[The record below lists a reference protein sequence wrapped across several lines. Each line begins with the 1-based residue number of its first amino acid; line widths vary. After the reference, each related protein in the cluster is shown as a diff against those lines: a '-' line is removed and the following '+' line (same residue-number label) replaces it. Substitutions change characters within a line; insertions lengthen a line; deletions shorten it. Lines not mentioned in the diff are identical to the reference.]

1 METTPSGAGTPAPG
15 PLVEDEIVR
24 KLMPRIRKLAER
36 LIEAKKD
43 NRFILLRFHHDAD
56 GIAGALALSE
66 VLRFQAYQQNSAVY
80 SVKDAV
86 KDLASLSHEGRP
98 LAVLLDFG
106 MNRESEEG
114 LRLLKAA
121 GVELMMV
128 DHHPPSGEAIAM
140 ADCALTPWEVS
151 ATSNTSRYVAGYLAS
166 EIARAMGGA
175 TERYAR
181 IACAGDRSTLLE
193 ADGEDR
199 KAALVLDYL
208 AAHSGFGNNLKFYKN
223 VLAKEELF
231 TSIAVQAQESI
242 DEAAEKALAG
252 ARHAKEGGVRI
263 CTFSLANVVR
273 KGEWPP
279 SGKVTTRVFDRM
291 KEGGPLLC
299 MGYTDRSII
308 MRLNDDAVAAGLSAT
323 VLAERVKNS
332 MADFVDGGGG
342 HAKAGALRAR
352 QGFVKEVLNGIVR
365 EAGAVVKKRGERE

>member
-1 METTPSGAGTPAPG
+1 MID
-15 PLVEDEIVR
+15 DEIAK
-24 KLMPRIRKLAER
+24 KLMPRIEKLAGR
-36 LIEAKKD
+36 LIEAKAD
-43 NRFILLRFHHDAD
+43 NRFVLLRFHHDAD

-86 KDLASLSHEGRP
+86 KDLSTLSHEDRP

-128 DHHPPSGEAIAM
+128 DHHPPSGDAITM
-140 ADCALTPWEVS
+140 ADYALTPWDVS
-151 ATSNTSRYVAGYLAS
+151 TASNTSRYVAGYLAS
-166 EIARAMGGA
+166 EIARAMGA
-175 TERYAR
+175 DAERYAR

-193 ADGEDR
+193 ASAEDG
-199 KAALVLDYL
+199 KTALVLDYL
-208 AAHSGFGNNLKFYKN
+208 AAHSGFGNNLRFYKN

-231 TSIAVQAQESI
+231 ASIAGQAQESI
-242 DEAAEKALAG
+242 DEAADKALAG
-252 ARHAKEGGVRI
+252 ARHVKEGGVRI
-263 CTFSLANVVR
+263 CIFSLANVVR

-279 SGKVTTRVFDRM
+279 SGKVTTRVFDKLR
-291 KEGGPLLC
+291 EGGPLLC

-308 MRLNDDAVAAGLSAT
+308 MRLNDDALGAGLSAT
-323 VLAERVKNS
+323 VLADKVKIS

-342 HAKAGALRAR
+342 HAKAGALRAK
-352 QGFVKEVLNGIVR
+352 QGFVKDVLNELVR
-365 EAGAVVKKRGERE
+365 EADRAVNAKSSG